1 MLRYKNGHSE
11 GCEGKEADD
20 RIQIR
25 EHGDMVRWGA
35 NILSL
40 NVLS

>member
-1 MLRYKNGHSE
+1 MDILKDVR
-11 GCEGKEADD
+11 KEVDD

-40 NVLS
+40 NVIS